1 MSDDAFL
8 AKLGDTCKEKIDK
21 GQKTLE
27 ELKEMFAE
35 GKI

>member
-8 AKLGDTCKEKIDK
+8 AKLGDTWKEKVDN
-21 GQKTLE
+21 GEKTLE
-27 ELKEMFAE
+27 ELKEMYAE